1 MFKKEFKVKYGGR
14 NFNCAYYS
22 YDNMQDL
29 LETTE
34 LERHIRINDAAID
47 ERPIWFGVKNSQ
59 QVINYMKNGYD
70 NSVDNLKQTVRLAE
84 AKFTEGNIDRRKL
97 KRSVYG
103 SKVNVP
109 NYLIGVPNCMYRNKK
124 EPRPEKIITIY
135 YDIAIG
141 YFGRKEA
148 YEEKSNEIMSYIVA
162 LEKKGYR
169 VRLNL
174 FTSHTDKKQSNKI
187 QNFFSLCIKH
197 EDTPINIQKISYPT
211 TSLSFFR
218 YVELQCWYRGF
229 LNNYDEN
236 GVNCVDGCGYPLYH
250 YPPDYRN
257 TMLENIARDG
267 ETMLYV
273 SHETDLKR
281 MFNDFITKGVVNN

>member
-1 MFKKEFKVKYGGR
+1 MFKKEFHITYE
-14 NFNCAYYS
+14 NTPFTCAYYS

-29 LETTE
+29 LETTD
-34 LERHIRINDAAID
+34 LEKHIKSNDFFLYMKPAF
-47 ERPIWFGVKNSQ
+47 FGAETSQ
-59 QVINYMKNGYD
+59 QIINYMKNGYD

-84 AKFTEGNIDRRKL
+84 AKFTEGNIARRKL

-124 EPRPEKIITIY
+124 EPRPEKIVTVY
-135 YDIAIG
+135 YDITVHEDISQTT
-141 YFGRKEA
+141 
-148 YEEKSNEIMSYIVA
+148 YEKKANEIMSYIVA

-169 VRLNL
+169 VRLNI
-174 FTSHTDKKQSNKI
+174 FSAHTQVFQAKKI

-218 YVELQCWYRGF
+218 YVELQCWYLGH
-229 LNNYDEN
+229 LNNYSDKGN
-236 GVNCVDGCGYPLYH
+236 NFVKGCGRPLY
-250 YPPDYRN
+250 YLGYVYRN
-257 TMLENIARDG
+257 RVLENIARDG